1 MVMAL
6 VLSALHVLALG
17 IGLGSVFMRGR
28 FLRALRAGP
37 DPRAL
42 DGLFAADTL
51 WGVAAA
57 LWLLTGLA
65 RAFGHVEK
73 APEFYLRN
81 GFFWIKMA
89 LFVSVVA
96 LEIWPMVTFIRWRSA
111 RRGSRPLPGF
121 DRLSRLVFVD
131 DVETALVV
139 LIPFAAAAMARGLSL
154 F

>member
-1 MVMAL
+1 
-6 VLSALHVLALG
+6 LG
-17 IGLGSVFMRGR
+17 
-28 FLRALRAGP
+28 
-37 DPRAL
+37 
-42 DGLFAADTL
+42 
-51 WGVAAA
+51 GVAAA

-89 LFVSVVA
+89 LCVSVVA

-111 RRGSRPLPGF
+111 RRGSRPLSGF

-131 DVETALVV
+131 DVESALVV
-139 LIPFAAAAMARGLSL
+139 LIPFAAAAMARGLWL